1 MVNFDPSDLAL
12 VAFTLLLG
20 ALLNEAYLTCRDWWR
35 RWRTPARPR
44 PLVVRRPSRDCDDQA
59 PYGHGTSLI
68 G

>member
-1 MVNFDPSDLAL
+1 MTFDPSALAL
-12 VAFTLLLG
+12 CAFVVLVASLLT
-20 ALLNEAYLTCRDWWR
+20 EAYLTYRDWCR

-44 PLVVRRPSRDCDDQA
+44 PTLVRRPSRDCDDQA